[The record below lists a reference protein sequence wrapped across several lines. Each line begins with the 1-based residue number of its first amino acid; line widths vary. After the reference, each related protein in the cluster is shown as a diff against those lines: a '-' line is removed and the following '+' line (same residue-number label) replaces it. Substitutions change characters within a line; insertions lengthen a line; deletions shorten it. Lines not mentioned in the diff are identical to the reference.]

1 MRSNANST
9 TGAGVASRGDAAGG
23 EMRRSGLPA
32 WDAFATVL
40 GAMKTLLRETCI
52 ASARLR
58 AAGACLTV
66 RAQAC

>member
-1 MRSNANST
+1 
-9 TGAGVASRGDAAGG
+9 
-23 EMRRSGLPA
+23 
-32 WDAFATVL
+32 
-40 GAMKTLLRETCI
+40 MKTLLRETCI